1 MQPLQ
6 AILAKFD
13 VKTCSLQSVI
23 ARIGVRS
30 EFGSSHQTI
39 GQTVFLNWILSLSA
53 TLRITAVGTRRQN
66 AFMTWKTIRL
76 ELARTPRYP
85 EGSAAH
91 AYVLRLPVDDHGIV
105 EAKPLHDAVEH
116 PTVRRFWPHEPDQ
129 TGVVIK
135 QGQKW
140 SFSYRPG
147 DEDDEAIFHLEN
159 HPIKLGEYLTITE
172 TNGEKLPFKV
182 VSCHV

>member
-1 MQPLQ
+1 
-6 AILAKFD
+6 
-13 VKTCSLQSVI
+13 
-23 ARIGVRS
+23 
-30 EFGSSHQTI
+30 
-39 GQTVFLNWILSLSA
+39 
-53 TLRITAVGTRRQN
+53 
-66 AFMTWKTIRL
+66 MTWKTIRL

-91 AYVLRLPVDDHGIV
+91 AYLLRLPVNDNGMV
-105 EAKPLHDAVEH
+105 ETTALREAAEH
-116 PTVRRFWPHEPDQ
+116 PTVLRFWPNQADQ

-135 QGQKW
+135 QGRKW

-147 DEDDEAIFHLEN
+147 PEDDEAIFHLED

-182 VSCHV
+182 VSCHT